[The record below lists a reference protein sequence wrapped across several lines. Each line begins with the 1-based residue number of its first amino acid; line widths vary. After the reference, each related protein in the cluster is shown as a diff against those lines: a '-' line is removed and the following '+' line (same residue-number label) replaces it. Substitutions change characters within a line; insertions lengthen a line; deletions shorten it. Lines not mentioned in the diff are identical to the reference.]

1 MYRKSVIKTIGEM
14 VGRVIKLDD
23 NTGSAL
29 RGKFVRLAIMVDLYK
44 PLVSKI
50 KVDGWERI
58 GDDVDLNLGTRSS
71 GSKVNHEE
79 AKEFGPWMLVDRRLR
94 KVDRSKGSGKDVKE
108 SANLMG
114 SHFNVLL
121 NLRNNGIDAEKSTD
135 QRNPST
141 LKMSLDRG
149 KSNKFKSRGSRRLPI
164 SEAMSRIVDDIERV
178 ATNSISE
185 AKEGSK
191 LVMDGCASPKF
202 IKVVNDYFVEHEVVI
217 AVFLETWVSG
227 PKAEKIIAKLG
238 IDFSYRVEAQG
249 FSGGVWVCWRSGIQI
264 QVLNNNPQFIHSYIK
279 NEMEVQ
285 GAFVTFVYGS
295 PDKRK

>member
-50 KVDGWERI
+50 KVDERI

-121 NLRNNGIDAEKSTD
+121 NLRNNGIDAV
-135 QRNPST
+135 QN
-141 LKMSLDRG
+141 
-149 KSNKFKSRGSRRLPI
+149 
-164 SEAMSRIVDDIERV
+164 
-178 ATNSISE
+178 
-185 AKEGSK
+185 
-191 LVMDGCASPKF
+191 
-202 IKVVNDYFVEHEVVI
+202 
-217 AVFLETWVSG
+217 
-227 PKAEKIIAKLG
+227 IIW
-238 IDFSYRVEAQG
+238 F
-249 FSGGVWVCWRSGIQI
+249 
-264 QVLNNNPQFIHSYIK
+264 
-279 NEMEVQ
+279 
-285 GAFVTFVYGS
+285 
-295 PDKRK
+295 

>member
-44 PLVSKI
+44 PL
-50 KVDGWERI
+50 ERI

-121 NLRNNGIDAEKSTD
+121 NLRNNGIDAV
-135 QRNPST
+135 QN
-141 LKMSLDRG
+141 
-149 KSNKFKSRGSRRLPI
+149 
-164 SEAMSRIVDDIERV
+164 
-178 ATNSISE
+178 
-185 AKEGSK
+185 
-191 LVMDGCASPKF
+191 
-202 IKVVNDYFVEHEVVI
+202 
-217 AVFLETWVSG
+217 
-227 PKAEKIIAKLG
+227 IIW
-238 IDFSYRVEAQG
+238 F
-249 FSGGVWVCWRSGIQI
+249 
-264 QVLNNNPQFIHSYIK
+264 
-279 NEMEVQ
+279 
-285 GAFVTFVYGS
+285 
-295 PDKRK
+295 